1 MVLSISVAPASSLVL
16 LGHQLRFS
24 RAPFACPCAVGRGCL
39 HLRHDLFTKAWFGVV
54 TSGVDSR
61 FFGCFLH
68 FVALSCNQSGDIL
81 RFTSDFHSGQL
92 LFFQVVWVIGYVHP
106 ATIGYTRSVELQN
119 ELGVVQ
125 IVHDPLS

>member
-1 MVLSISVAPASSLVL
+1 MLSISVAPACGLVL
-16 LGHQLRFS
+16 LGNELCFS
-24 RAPFACPCAVGRGCL
+24 GRPFSSASTVGRGCL

-92 LFFQVVWVIGYVHP
+92 LFFQVVWVIGDMHP
-106 ATIGYTRSVELQN
+106 AAIGYTRSVELQN
-119 ELGVVQ
+119 ELRVVQ
-125 IVHDPLS
+125 IIHNPLS